1 MRLLV
6 IGAGGHASVVVDA
19 AQVAGI
25 DVMRVVGDA
34 SGRPDMLGV
43 PISPTAEGADADG
56 FIVAVGDNLARARLF
71 AEYAASGQAPA
82 AIIHPSAVIAPG
94 VVIGDGTFVAA
105 GVVINTGARIGSN
118 AILNTSSTVDH
129 DCVIGDHVHIG
140 PMAGLCGG
148 VHIGEGTLIGAGCSI
163 IPARSVGEWTVIGAG
178 SAVVRDVP
186 ANVTYAGV
194 PARPISAS
202 EE

>member
-25 DVMRVVGDA
+25 EVMRVVGDA
-34 SGRPDMLGV
+34 NGRLEMLGV
-43 PISPTAEGADADG
+43 PIAPTAEGADADG
-56 FIVAVGDNLARARLF
+56 FIVAVGDNLVRAKLF
-71 AEYAASGQAPA
+71 AEYTALGLTPASV
-82 AIIHPSAVIAPG
+82 IHPSAVIAPG
-94 VVIGDGTFVAA
+94 VVVGDGTFVAA
-105 GVVINTGARIGSN
+105 GVVINTGASIGSN
-118 AILNTSSTVDH
+118 AILNTNSTVDH

-148 VHIGEGTLIGAGCSI
+148 VHVGEGTLIGAGCSI
-163 IPARSVGEWTVIGAG
+163 IPTRSVGDWAVVGAG
-178 SAVVRDVP
+178 SAVVGDVP
-186 ANVTYAGV
+186 AGVTCAGV
-194 PARPISAS
+194 PARPITTS